1 MATASNPSS
10 GLSTGTAAGAA
21 TDRVFL
27 RKASGLIKTA
37 GTLDVFIYNIGTIS
51 IGIGIGGILLY
62 GYAVYPGANL
72 PVGAVIACVAMAMIC
87 GGMIAWTLTIPRS
100 GGIYPFGSRALPP
113 WIAFM
118 VSFVENICWIFLLTL
133 GAYWVTNMGIA
144 PTVTAIGSM
153 SGTHWITSLG
163 TALAKPGWTFL
174 VSTLVLLLAGW
185 ILISGMKRFFFSQK
199 IVFTTAMIGSIVL
212 IVVLATTS
220 RAGFVHNF
228 NHYYG
233 PTATYRGVIA
243 DAHRHGWSLGTSSFK
258 NTLLASN
265 WFFLPLIG
273 AAYSIAIGGEIK
285 SSTKAQPLGMLGAI
299 AISMVVWVLTM
310 VLANHVF
317 GKEFLGA
324 IGNNSLNG
332 LESTPSTPWAPI
344 LGGVA
349 SGSVVLTVILGLS
362 FICWIWMWVP
372 AMQAYVERAMLAWSF
387 DRAAPGSWGK
397 VSQRTHTPVVAIAIV
412 TALCILAL
420 VGICFWSFFATM
432 VIFIETALVAW
443 GVVLAAGVVFP
454 FRRPD
459 IYEKSPIAGRRIL
472 GLPLMSVL
480 CGLGTIGAALYFVL
494 TYMDNFAAGH
504 EPKRLAVLV
513 GCFVVGAA
521 WFFVTVKLRRRQGI
535 DMSLAFKEIPIE

>member
-1 MATASNPSS
+1 MATASRPPT
-10 GLSTGTAAGAA
+10 GMSTGTASGAA
-21 TDRVFL
+21 SDRVFL

-51 IGIGIGGILLY
+51 IGIGIGGILMY

-72 PVGAVIACVAMAMIC
+72 ALGAIIACVAMAMIC

-100 GGIYPFGSRALPP
+100 GGIYPFGSRGLPP

-144 PTVTAIGSM
+144 PTVTAIGAM
-153 SGTHWITSLG
+153 TKTQWAINLGVSL
-163 TALAKPGWTFL
+163 AEPGWTFL
-174 VSTLVLLLAGW
+174 VSTVVLLWAGW
-185 ILISGMKRFFFSQK
+185 ILVSGMKRFFLTQK
-199 IVFTTAMIGSIVL
+199 IVFATAMIGSIVL
-212 IVVLATTS
+212 IIVLATTT
-220 RAGFVHNF
+220 RAGFAHNF
-228 NHYYG
+228 NHYFG
-233 PTATYRGVIA
+233 PGATYKGVIA
-243 DAHRHGWSLGTSSFK
+243 EAHKHGWSLGTSSFK

-285 SSTKAQPLGMLGAI
+285 SSKRAQPLGMLGAI
-299 AISMVVWVLTM
+299 ALSMVVWVITM
-310 VLANHVF
+310 ILANEVF
-317 GKEFLGA
+317 GQEFLGA

-349 SGSVVLTVILGLS
+349 SGSVVLTLILGLS

-387 DRAAPGSWGK
+387 DRAAPASWGK
-397 VSQRTHTPVVAIAIV
+397 VSPRTHTPVVAIAIV
-412 TALCILAL
+412 TALSVLTL

-432 VIFIETALVAW
+432 VIFIEIALVAW
-443 GVVLAAGVVFP
+443 GVVLAAGIVFP

-459 IYEKSPIAGRRIL
+459 IYEKSPIAGRKIL
-472 GLPLMSVL
+472 GLPMMSVL
-480 CGLGTIGAALYFVL
+480 CALGTLGAALYFVL
-494 TYMDNFAAGH
+494 TFMDEFAAGH
-504 EPKRLAVLV
+504 EPKRLAVLI
-513 GCFVVGAA
+513 GCFVVGAV
-521 WFFVTVKLRRRQGI
+521 WFFVAVAKRRRQGI